1 MRDGNR
7 RNKEARGGSRN
18 RRNNRIMQ
26 SEVNKG
32 ANNRGRQRKKESRNI
47 MIAIKRHEK
56 AVN

>member
-47 MIAIKRHEK
+47 MIAIDRKS
-56 AVN
+56 VV